1 MTGRRPCPARASATG
16 SVPDFTSAS
25 YLGLRHASRVL
36 RPWGALTTGR
46 PAAVQ
51 PVPGAAAV
59 ARRLAELQGCEAA
72 TLLPSTLHAA
82 WDVSALVDPRRDVLL
97 HDAALY
103 PILGSTVGLAAARG
117 VVARPFVSDAPASLE
132 RAQRGVQR
140 RPVVLV
146 DGLCPACGGP
156 APLRELL
163 AVVRR
168 QNGLLVID
176 DTQAVGI
183 LGVRGGLVRAWGQ
196 GGGGSLRFHGLTG
209 APDVLVI
216 ASLGK
221 ALGVPAASVSGS
233 RAVIAEYETRSHAR
247 VHSSPVS
254 SADVRALEHAL
265 AVNDKDGETLRR
277 RAADAVRRWRAAL
290 KTLGITADGGSLP
303 VQALAPLPRRDA
315 ARLHRRLAR
324 AGVLAVPQSWAGGAE
339 GRVVFL
345 LGARTTAADIDA
357 AAAALAL
364 APELEA
370 LRRGATTEREAA

>member
-1 MTGRRPCPARASATG
+1 
-16 SVPDFTSAS
+16 VPDFTSAS

-36 RPWGALTTGR
+36 RPWVALTTGR
-46 PAAVQ
+46 PAAVR

-59 ARRLAELQGCEAA
+59 AQRLAELQGCEAA

-82 WDVSALVDPRRDVLL
+82 WDVSALVDPRHDVLL
-97 HDAALY
+97 HDIALY
-103 PILGSTVGLAAARG
+103 PILGATVGLAATRG
-117 VVARPFVSDAPASLE
+117 VGARPFASDAPSSLE
-132 RAQRGVQR
+132 RALQGARR

-156 APLRELL
+156 APLRDLL

-168 QNGLLVID
+168 HDGLLVID

-183 LGVRGGLVRAWGQ
+183 LGILGVRGGAVRAWGQ

-216 ASLGK
+216 ASLAK

-233 RAVIAEYETRSHAR
+233 AAAIAEYEARSGAR
-247 VHSSPVS
+247 VHCSPVS

-265 AVNDKDGETLRR
+265 AVNHQDGETLRR
-277 RAADAVRRWRAAL
+277 RAADAVRRWRGAL
-290 KTLGITADGGSLP
+290 GGLRVTADGGSLP
-303 VQALAPLPRRDA
+303 MQALPPLRRRDA

-339 GRVVFL
+339 GRLVFL
-345 LGARTTAADIDA
+345 LGARTTAGDIDA
-357 AAAALAL
+357 AAAALAR
-364 APELEA
+364 APELVL
-370 LRRGATTEREAA
+370 LRRGATAQCEVA